1 MEPTHEFESEAR
13 RCGFRCIAGLD
24 EAGRGPLAGPVVAA
38 AVVLP
43 MRCVLPGLNDSK
55 LLSAGVRNT
64 LFERILE
71 KAVAFGIGEAS
82 EQEIDRLNILQA
94 TRVAMMRALQ
104 QLRVGP
110 DVLLLDAM
118 TLPKATVRQ
127 RPIIK
132 GDQLSVSVAAASIL
146 AKVMRD
152 RLMAAHHETYPQY
165 NFLAHK
171 GYGTPEHLRLLSRF
185 GPSPIHRVTFCPVR
199 ICGRAA
205 RSLDLSTEVG
215 ASC

>member
-13 RCGFRCIAGLD
+13 RCGFRRIAGLD

-55 LLSAGVRNT
+55 LLSADVRDA

-71 KAVAFGIGEAS
+71 KAVAFGIGQAS

-104 QLRVGP
+104 QLRVEP

-146 AKVMRD
+146 AKVTRD
-152 RLMAAHHETYPQY
+152 RLMAEYHETYPQY

-185 GPSPIHRVTFCPVR
+185 GPSPIHRVTFCPVQA
-199 ICGRAA
+199 CGRAA
-205 RSLDLSTEVG
+205 RSLDSSTEVG

>member
-55 LLSAGVRNT
+55 LLSADVRDA
-64 LFERILE
+64 LFERILG
-71 KAVAFGIGEAS
+71 KAVAVGIGQAS
-82 EQEIDRLNILQA
+82 EREIDQLNILQA

-104 QLRVGP
+104 QLRVEP

-118 TLPKATVRQ
+118 TLPKAAVRQ

-146 AKVMRD
+146 AKVTRD
-152 RLMAAHHETYPQY
+152 RLMAQYHEVYPQY

-171 GYGTPEHLRLLSRF
+171 GYGTPEHLRLLTQF
-185 GPSPIHRVTFCPVR
+185 GPSPIHRVTFFPVQA
-199 ICGRAA
+199 CARAA
-205 RSLDLSTEVG
+205 LSFDSSTGVE